1 MKKAWMISTACAA
14 ILALGGTASAQGMN
28 EHGGKN
34 APAAEQKG
42 AAPAPMNKAAPAHA
56 GNAQN
61 MEKNAA
67 PSRAGS
73 AQNMEKNSAPKTSAQ
88 GGAEGS
94 EKTGSAKTTAQD
106 NEKAGASVKTGQDM
120 SKHPNSRSAADENRK
135 GNVKSSETRSSETKS
150 SETKSSEKVGEQKS
164 GTSMSKEHTKAAA
177 GKNGRS
183 TTGSAPS
190 AEVKLTTEQR
200 TKIRK
205 VVIEEKKIPRLT
217 KVNFDIKVGVRV
229 PRTVHF
235 YPVPEEIITIHPA
248 WRSYRVIF
256 VNEELV
262 LIDPTTFEIVYVI
275 TV

>member
-1 MKKAWMISTACAA
+1 
-14 ILALGGTASAQGMN
+14 
-28 EHGGKN
+28 
-34 APAAEQKG
+34 
-42 AAPAPMNKAAPAHA
+42 
-56 GNAQN
+56 
-61 MEKNAA
+61 
-67 PSRAGS
+67 
-73 AQNMEKNSAPKTSAQ
+73 
-88 GGAEGS
+88 
-94 EKTGSAKTTAQD
+94 
-106 NEKAGASVKTGQDM
+106 
-120 SKHPNSRSAADENRK
+120 
-135 GNVKSSETRSSETKS
+135 
-150 SETKSSEKVGEQKS
+150 
-164 GTSMSKEHTKAAA
+164 MSKEHTKAAA

-256 VNEELV
+256 GTNLSGDEETAQHARELHR
-262 LIDPTTFEIVYVI
+262 LAREIHDAYPSLEVEKLLMSLDGSVE
-275 TV
+275 TVG

>member
-14 ILALGGTASAQGMN
+14 VLALGGAASAQGMN

-42 AAPAPMNKAAPAHA
+42 AAPAPMNKTAPARA

-61 MEKNAA
+61 MEKGAA
-67 PSRAGS
+67 PNRAGS
-73 AQNMEKNSAPKTSAQ
+73 AQNMEKNNAPKANAQGSAQ
-88 GGAEGS
+88 GN
-94 EKTGSAKTTAQD
+94 EKAGSAKTAQD
-106 NEKAGASVKTGQDM
+106 NEKAGARSKTGQDM
-120 SKHPNSRSAADENRK
+120 SKQPNSRSAAEERGK
-135 GNVKSSETRSSETKS
+135 GA
-150 SETKSSEKVGEQKS
+150 KSSEKVGEQKS
-164 GTSMSKEHTKAAA
+164 GNSMNKEPNRAAA
-177 GKNGRS
+177 GQNGRS
-183 TTGSAPS
+183 TTGSASS

-205 VVIEEKKIPRLT
+205 VVVDEKKIPRLT

-235 YPVPEEIITIHPA
+235 YSVPEEIVTIHPA

-262 LIDPTTFEIVYVI
+262 LIDPTTFEIMYVFA
-275 TV
+275 V

>member
-1 MKKAWMISTACAA
+1 MRMNSYLATTAA
-14 ILALGGTASAQGMN
+14 ILACMLVNVSVASADALVD
-28 EHGGKN
+28 EAK
-34 APAAEQKG
+34 AKVAAASKKVDKWDG
-42 AAPAPMNKAAPAHA
+42 P
-56 GNAQN
+56 
-61 MEKNAA
+61 
-67 PSRAGS
+67 
-73 AQNMEKNSAPKTSAQ
+73 TS
-88 GGAEGS
+88 G
-94 EKTGSAKTTAQD
+94 
-106 NEKAGASVKTGQDM
+106 
-120 SKHPNSRSAADENRK
+120 P
-135 GNVKSSETRSSETKS
+135 
-150 SETKSSEKVGEQKS
+150 
-164 GTSMSKEHTKAAA
+164 KAAA

-262 LIDPTTFEIVYVI
+262 LIDPTTFEIMYVV